1 MINKKLAFLIYF
13 LLGAFVVFSGYIFYY
28 FFYKNIGK
36 ETKFSNE
43 FLTEEL
49 NKNKN
54 ISLKRDVLV
63 KENQFW
69 SNADKL
75 RNEGSNELAILEY
88 EKAIGIAGTAEEQG
102 IIKISLGRLYYKL
115 GKFDLG
121 STTFKSVVENPDYSN
136 VTRAYAV
143 EAMGNEYY
151 SKYEQELFDSIFKD
165 EPYRSFLVGKD
176 KELSMRKLFEYGT
189 TFYPLPLSEAR
200 IAQWYASELVRIKVS
215 GLDDQE
221 TKTKIESMKTIIRE
235 KLKLVDK
242 GIKDIENTTN
252 APRIPVVLNRLG
264 IISMKMYLF
273 GDKSFGNPA
282 DLFERSLVYSKLYNL
297 TSTEGFTYYNYAV
310 FLARVYG
317 KEKTSE
323 ISTLLGNFYNTDKY
337 KNTDVF
343 IFLKNQKNIEGTVKE
358 DILLLASFDSKFKKL
373 LSELGW
379 GF

>member
-13 LLGAFVVFSGYIFYY
+13 LLGALVVLSGYLFYY
-28 FFYKNIGK
+28 FFYKDIGK
-36 ETKFSNE
+36 ESKFSNE

-63 KENQFW
+63 KENEFW
-69 SNADKL
+69 ANADKL
-75 RNEGSNELAILEY
+75 RNEGNNELAILEY
-88 EKAIGIAGTAEEQG
+88 EKAIGVAGTAEEQG
-102 IIKISLGRLYYKL
+102 IIKISLGRLYYRL

-121 STTFKSVVENPDYSN
+121 SKIFKEVVGNPDYSN
-136 VTRAYAV
+136 ITRAYAV

-151 SKYEQELFDSIFKD
+151 SKYDQELFSSIFNE
-165 EPYRSFLVGKD
+165 EPYQSFLVAKD

-200 IAQWYASELVRIKVS
+200 IAQWYASELVRIKDS
-215 GLDDQE
+215 GLEDQE
-221 TKTKIESMKTIIRE
+221 TKAKIDSMKVVIRE
-235 KLKLVDK
+235 KLNLANK

-273 GDKSFGNPA
+273 GDESFGNPA

-317 KEKTSE
+317 KGKTSE
-323 ISTLLGNFYNTDKY
+323 IGTLLGNLYNTDKY

-343 IFLKNQKNIEGTVKE
+343 VFLKNQKNIEGTVKD
-358 DILLLASFDSKFKKL
+358 DILLLASFDPKFKKL

-379 GF
+379 SF